1 MHAATAPALT
11 RPQRALLIALAL
23 YIPAGLA
30 TITALSPPDAHLVY
44 GALALD
50 ALLFGGLLLAHL
62 ARRHGGLAALDISP
76 RRIIRGLV
84 IALALCGL
92 AARLSGAPI
101 GAALLAPLI
110 AVEATIALLAL
121 RAIIRGYRQRHGPR
135 WPRLEGA
142 LTPTLGARLAR
153 AAVTEFRF
161 VDAAL
166 RSLTLRPLRRPDR
179 GPDTYTT
186 THQSAWG
193 AWVGALLM
201 ISVAEIAL
209 VHLLLAH
216 AAAHPGTH
224 ALVFALHAYGL
235 AWLLGDWRLMRETAH
250 RLRPD
255 ALHLALGA
263 RWRATIPYARI
274 EAVDPGEVDEPD
286 RLIGEKRPKDHLA
299 ITPLDT
305 PNLTI
310 TLTAPTPIEALYGF
324 TRTARVLLLRV
335 DDPAALAA
343 ALRARIG

>member
-1 MHAATAPALT
+1 MHAATAPDLT

-30 TITALSPPDAHLVY
+30 AITALAPPDAHIVY
-44 GALALD
+44 GAVALD
-50 ALLFGGLLLAHL
+50 ALLFGGLLLAYL
-62 ARRHGGLAALDISP
+62 ARRHGGLAALDIRP

-92 AARLSGAPI
+92 AARLAGAPI

-110 AVEATIALLAL
+110 AVEATIALLAW
-121 RAIIRGYRQRHGPR
+121 RAIIRGYRHGHGPR
-135 WPRLEGA
+135 WPRLEAA
-142 LTPTLGARLAR
+142 LTPTLGARLAH
-153 AAVTEFRF
+153 AAVTEVRL

-166 RSLTLRPLRRPDR
+166 RSFTLRPIRRPDH
-179 GPDTYTT
+179 GYPTT
-186 THQSAWG
+186 DDSAWG

-224 ALVFALHAYGL
+224 LAVFALHAYGL

-250 RLRPD
+250 RLDPD
-255 ALHLALGA
+255 ALHLELGA

-274 EAVDPGEVDEPD
+274 QSVDPGEVDEPD
-286 RLIGEKRPKDHLA
+286 RLIGEKRLKDHLA

-305 PNLTI
+305 PNLTL
-310 TLTAPTPIEALYGF
+310 TLTAPTPIAGLYGF

-343 ALRARIG
+343 ALRDRID